1 METKIEV
8 RKKKL
13 LIPSTK
19 KWKEMTIKQL
29 RAINTACDSSSQNE
43 NVTLLF
49 CACVCFEWLSYIFPV
64 VVPPAGII
72 TEAIGQFCTH
82 MSIPGIFQTFHQ
94 STNYHPNSV
103 GGRLF
108 KGHKRRKLT

>member
-1 METKIEV
+1 
-8 RKKKL
+8 
-13 LIPSTK
+13 
-19 KWKEMTIKQL
+19 MTIKQL